1 MTGQATFRT
10 ALLDASQPTPDGLT
24 DGQGRPAGRRY
35 DVYRNNVA
43 VSLAEALE
51 TGFPTIAK
59 LIGTENFR
67 AVAARYLR
75 ASPPSSPLMMHYGAG
90 FAEYLETVKPLA
102 HLGYLPDVA
111 RLELALR
118 RSFHAADHTPADPAS
133 LQGVDEDTL
142 MDCRMLL
149 APSLEILRSTWPIVS
164 IWAYNMRPGSPK
176 PQARPEEAVI
186 LRAEFDPEP
195 IVLPKGGADFL
206 EALMQ
211 GDSFGS
217 AMAAAGEDFD
227 VSAVLSLLLGH
238 RAITGIDFEDTP

>member
-10 ALLDASQPTPDGLT
+10 ALLDASQPTPGGLT

-164 IWAYNMRPGSPK
+164 IWAYNMRPGSAK
-176 PQARPEEAVI
+176 PQARPEDAVI

-195 IVLPKGGADFL
+195 VVLPEGGADFVA
-206 EALMQ
+206 ALSR
-211 GDSFGS
+211 GESFGA
-217 AMAAAGEDFD
+217 AMSVAGEGFD
-227 VSAVLSLLLGH
+227 VGATLNLLFTH
-238 RAITGIDFEDTP
+238 RAITRIRYEDTP